1 MCGGFPPYKDD
12 YTRIF
17 TSHKATREQR
27 TPFMETST
35 LPTLLKISEIMDRTG
50 LSKASVYRVINA
62 GQLRTVK
69 IGRSVRVTESEL
81 SRYIEALEK

>member
-1 MCGGFPPYKDD
+1 
-12 YTRIF
+12 
-17 TSHKATREQR
+17 
-27 TPFMETST
+27 METST
-35 LPTLLKISEIMDRTG
+35 LPTLLKIAEIMERTG

-62 GQLRTVK
+62 GQLKTVK

>member
-1 MCGGFPPYKDD
+1 
-12 YTRIF
+12 
-17 TSHKATREQR
+17 
-27 TPFMETST
+27 METST

-62 GQLRTVK
+62 GQLKTVK

-81 SRYIEALEK
+81 SRYIEDLEK

>member
-1 MCGGFPPYKDD
+1 
-12 YTRIF
+12 
-17 TSHKATREQR
+17 
-27 TPFMETST
+27 METST

-62 GQLRTVK
+62 GQLKTVK

-81 SRYIEALEK
+81 SRFIEALEK

>member
-1 MCGGFPPYKDD
+1 
-12 YTRIF
+12 
-17 TSHKATREQR
+17 
-27 TPFMETST
+27 METST
-35 LPTLLKISEIMDRTG
+35 LPTLLKIAEIMNRTG

-62 GQLRTVK
+62 GQLKTVK

>member
-1 MCGGFPPYKDD
+1 
-12 YTRIF
+12 
-17 TSHKATREQR
+17 
-27 TPFMETST
+27 METST

-62 GQLRTVK
+62 GQLKTVK

-81 SRYIEALEK
+81 SRFIEDLEK

>member
-1 MCGGFPPYKDD
+1 
-12 YTRIF
+12 
-17 TSHKATREQR
+17 
-27 TPFMETST
+27 METST
-35 LPTLLKISEIMDRTG
+35 LPTLLKIAEIMDRTG

-69 IGRSVRVTESEL
+69 IGRSVRVTEAEL